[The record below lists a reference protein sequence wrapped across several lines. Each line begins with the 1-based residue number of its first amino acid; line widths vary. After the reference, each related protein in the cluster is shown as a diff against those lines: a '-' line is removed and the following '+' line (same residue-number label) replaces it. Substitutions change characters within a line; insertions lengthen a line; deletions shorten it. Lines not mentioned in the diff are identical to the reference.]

1 MKLKFKLLD
10 HPFYQKW
17 TKGEITEHQLAD
29 YAHSYYDFVS
39 MMPVYWT
46 RVIEGLGVKNEKS
59 TDVIREEEKHV
70 ILWKDFMDKYK
81 CVIFT
86 GMDDLNEAFRSMNPS
101 ELLGAIHAFEIQQP
115 EVAKSKIEGL
125 KKYYGFKEGETE
137 YFDEHLDESEHIN
150 LGEKIA
156 NECSNKGDF
165 ESGFKRGSELVYF
178 ALDRFLN

>member
-1 MKLKFKLLD
+1 MKLKFRLLD

-17 TKGEITEHQLAD
+17 SKGEITEHQLAD

-39 MMPVYWT
+39 MMPNYWAKI
-46 RVIEGLGVKNEKS
+46 IESLGVADKISLN
-59 TDVIREEEKHV
+59 VIKEEDEHV
-70 ILWKDFMDKYK
+70 KLWEDFMRKYK
-81 CVIFT
+81 CAIFT
-86 GMDDLNEAFRSMNPS
+86 GMDDLNEAFSSMNPS

-156 NECSNKGDF
+156 NECSDRSDF
-165 ESGFKRGSELVYF
+165 ERGFNRGSELVYF